1 MRKNHLLFSS
11 ASEEKGLVSATFFT
25 ERERPAGTAMYEK
38 AFLLPQTGTVMM
50 QLQVLRLFF
59 WTAFQRCGMITI
71 AEKRGCLLDLLLTL
85 LICTRSLMDRTE
97 ASDAFN
103 AGSIPVECIRRRG
116 GSPLRRFLVHF

>member
-1 MRKNHLLFSS
+1 MKVTVQACLVFRPPFCALAVEVGLEKRRYLLFSS

-71 AEKRGCLLDLLLTL
+71 AE
-85 LICTRSLMDRTE
+85 
-97 ASDAFN
+97 N
-103 AGSIPVECIRRRG
+103 AGVFWTC
-116 GSPLRRFLVHF
+116 F